1 MARRGGMF
9 VVGFNAFV
17 LVISSLLLFTGV
29 IYLFRWLHFIITSD
43 KHDTN
48 KKIAFRLL
56 WFMLSFGI
64 YFYFI
69 DPSFKGVTKFML
81 ETTNGMVSIE
91 YAIFSV
97 TVLLLGVTSMLS
109 EELEKGLWKHKNI
122 VKGVK
127 A

>member
-1 MARRGGMF
+1 M
-9 VVGFNAFV
+9 VGFNAFV

-91 YAIFSV
+91 YAIFSI
-97 TVLLLGVTSMLS
+97 TVLLLGVTSMLA
-109 EELEKGLWKHKNI
+109 EELEKGLWKHKNT

>member
-109 EELEKGLWKHKNI
+109 EELEKGLWKHKNT